1 MWWNRDVEFLGPNDW
16 QPLVDAHLA
25 ASAKPVIVVLGPTC
39 SGKTGFSLELCR
51 HIARHPEPAEGR
63 GAKGMV
69 RQAHHDVWLGAEV
82 VNADSRQF
90 YTGMDIG
97 TAKITDEKG
106 SVPHHL
112 FSVLDPKEQVTIAW
126 YQEKANAV
134 IAEIHARGNV
144 PVLVGGSMLYISSV
158 VDGLRPLPEADP
170 ELRKELEAL
179 YDQDDG
185 WALYDELAAVDPE
198 TAKSF
203 DKANKQY
210 VVRAVELY
218 RLTGFPPSQLKKT
231 VPPDFQSL
239 LLGLEWP
246 RDELTKRIDARTPQL
261 VNGGW
266 ITEVETLLERGYTE
280 HDPGFKSHGYR
291 EIAQWLR
298 SDEQNKEQLIEVIA
312 AKTRQYAKRQMTWWK
327 EDERIR
333 WIDGRNL

>member
-1 MWWNRDVEFLGPNDW
+1 MWWNGSVELLGPNDW
-16 QPLVDAHLA
+16 QPLVDAHIA
-25 ASAKPVIVVLGPTC
+25 QSTKPVIVVLGPTC
-39 SGKTGFSLELCR
+39 SGKTGFSLALSR
-51 HIARHPEPAEGR
+51 HLGDTAEI
-63 GAKGMV
+63 
-69 RQAHHDVWLGAEV
+69 

-90 YTGMDIG
+90 YKGMDIG
-97 TAKITDEKG
+97 TAKITEEEKG
-106 SVPHHL
+106 VVPHHL

-126 YQEKANAV
+126 YQEQANRV
-134 IAEIHARGNV
+134 IAEIHARGHV

-179 YDQDDG
+179 YDTDDG
-185 WALYDELAAVDPE
+185 WSLYDELAKVDPE

-218 RLTGFPPSQLKKT
+218 RLTGFPPSTLKKT
-231 VPPDFQSL
+231 VPPDFQTL

-246 RDELTKRIDARTPQL
+246 RDELTKRIDARTPEI

-266 ITEVETLLERGYTE
+266 IREVETLLEKGYTE

-291 EIAQWLR
+291 EISQWLR

-327 EDERIR
+327 DDERIK
-333 WIDGRNL
+333 WIDAKQL

>member
-1 MWWNRDVEFLGPNDW
+1 MWWNGSVELLGPNDW
-16 QPLVDAHLA
+16 QPLVDAHIA
-25 ASAKPVIVVLGPTC
+25 QFPKPVIVVLGPTC

-51 HIARHPEPAEGR
+51 YLGDKAEI
-63 GAKGMV
+63 
-69 RQAHHDVWLGAEV
+69 

-90 YTGMDIG
+90 YSGMDIG
-97 TAKITDEKG
+97 TAKITDEEKG

-112 FSVLDPKEQVTIAW
+112 FSVLDPKEPVTIAW
-126 YQEKANAV
+126 YQERANAM
-134 IAEIHARGNV
+134 IADIHARGHV

-185 WALYDELAAVDPE
+185 WLLYDELATVDPE

-218 RLTGFPPSQLKKT
+218 RLTGFPPSTLKKT

-246 RDELTKRIDARTPQL
+246 RDELTKRINARTPEL
-261 VNGGW
+261 INGGW
-266 ITEVETLLERGYTE
+266 IREVESLLERGYTQ

-291 EIAQWLR
+291 EIAQWLQ

-312 AKTRQYAKRQMTWWK
+312 AKTRQYAKRQTTWWK
-327 EDERIR
+327 DDDRIK
-333 WIDGRNL
+333 WIDARQL

>member
-1 MWWNRDVEFLGPNDW
+1 MWWNRDVELLGPKDW
-16 QPLVDAHLA
+16 QPLVDAHVRGNP
-25 ASAKPVIVVLGPTC
+25 KPVIVALGPTC
-39 SGKTGFSLELCR
+39 SGKTGFSLEVCR
-51 HIARHPEPAEGR
+51 H
-63 GAKGMV
+63 
-69 RQAHHDVWLGAEV
+69 LGDRAEV

-90 YTGMDIG
+90 YRGMDIG
-97 TAKITDEKG
+97 TAKITEEEKG

-112 FSVLDPKEQVTIAW
+112 FSVLDPKEPVTIAW
-126 YQEKANAV
+126 YQEHANRV
-134 IAEIHARGNV
+134 IGDIHERGNV
-144 PVLVGGSMLYISSV
+144 PVMVGGSMLYISSV

-185 WALYDELAAVDPE
+185 WALYDELARVDPD

-218 RLTGFPPSQLKKT
+218 RLTGFPPSTLKKT

-246 RDELTKRIDARTPQL
+246 RDELVKRINARTAEI

-266 ITEVETLLERGYTE
+266 IREVETLLENGYAVE
-280 HDPGFKSHGYR
+280 DPGFKSVGYR
-291 EIAQWLR
+291 EIAQWLV
-298 SDEQNKEQLIEVIA
+298 SDEQNKEALIEAIA
-312 AKTRQYAKRQMTWWK
+312 AKTRQYAKRQTTWWK
-327 EDERIR
+327 DDDRIR
-333 WIDGRNL
+333 WIDARQL

>member
-1 MWWNRDVEFLGPNDW
+1 MWWNRDVEPLGPNDW

-25 ASAKPVIVVLGPTC
+25 ASSKPVIAVLGPTC
-39 SGKTGFSLELCR
+39 SGKTGFSLKLC
-51 HIARHPEPAEGR
+51 
-63 GAKGMV
+63 
-69 RQAHHDVWLGAEV
+69 DYLGGKAEV

-97 TAKITDEKG
+97 TAKITEEEKG
-106 SVPHHL
+106 SIPHHL

-266 ITEVETLLERGYTE
+266 ITEVETLVERGYTD

-327 EDERIR
+327 EDDRIR
-333 WIDGRNL
+333 WIDARQL

>member
-1 MWWNRDVEFLGPNDW
+1 MWWNRVVSLLGPNDW

-25 ASAKPVIVVLGPTC
+25 SSAKPVIVVLGPTC
-39 SGKTGFSLELCR
+39 SGKTGFSLTLSR
-51 HIARHPEPAEGR
+51 HCGATHSRNAGEGR
-63 GAKGMV
+63 SSLV
-69 RQAHHDVWLGAEV
+69 EII
-82 VNADSRQF
+82 NADSRQL
-90 YTGMDIG
+90 YKGMDIG
-97 TAKITDEKG
+97 TAKITEEEKG
-106 SVPHHL
+106 GIPHHL
-112 FSVLDPKEQVTIAW
+112 FSVLDPKEPVTIAW
-126 YQEKANAV
+126 YQEQANRV

-144 PVLVGGSMLYISSV
+144 PVMVGGSMLYISAV

-170 ELRKELEAL
+170 ELRKELEKK
-179 YDQDDG
+179 YDEDDG
-185 WALYDELAAVDPE
+185 WSLYDELANVDPE

-218 RLTGFPPSQLKKT
+218 RLTGFPPSTLKKT

-266 ITEVETLLERGYTE
+266 ITEVESLLDRGYAE

-298 SDEQNKEQLIEVIA
+298 SDEQNKDQLIEVIA

-327 EDERIR
+327 DDDRIK
-333 WIDGRNL
+333 WIDAKQL

>member
-1 MWWNRDVEFLGPNDW
+1 MWWNRDVEPLGKNDW
-16 QPLVDAHLA
+16 QPLVAAHLA

-39 SGKTGFSLELCR
+39 SGKTGFSIELC
-51 HIARHPEPAEGR
+51 
-63 GAKGMV
+63 KYVMV
-69 RQAHHDVWLGAEV
+69 RGSRSLAPHHDSHGIAEII
-82 VNADSRQF
+82 NADSRQF

-97 TAKITDEKG
+97 TAKITDEEKG
-106 SVPHHL
+106 GIPHHL

-170 ELRKELEAL
+170 ELRKELERL
-179 YDQDDG
+179 YDLDDG

-218 RLTGFPPSQLKKT
+218 RLTGFPPSSLKKT
-231 VPPDFQSL
+231 VPPDFQTL
-239 LLGLEWP
+239 IFGLEWP
-246 RDELTKRIDARTPQL
+246 RDELTKRIDVRTPEL

-266 ITEVETLLERGYTE
+266 IREVETLLERGYTE

-312 AKTRQYAKRQMTWWK
+312 AKTRQYAKRQATWWK
-327 EDERIR
+327 DDDRIK
-333 WIDGRNL
+333 WIDAKQL

>member
-1 MWWNRDVEFLGPNDW
+1 MWWNRDVELLGPNDW

-25 ASAKPVIVVLGPTC
+25 ASPKPVIVVLGPTC
-39 SGKTGFSLELCR
+39 SGKTGFSLKLC
-51 HIARHPEPAEGR
+51 AY
-63 GAKGMV
+63 
-69 RQAHHDVWLGAEV
+69 LGDKAEV

-90 YTGMDIG
+90 YKGMDIG
-97 TAKITDEKG
+97 TAKITDEEKG

-126 YQEKANAV
+126 YQEQANAV
-134 IAEIHARGNV
+134 IAEVHARGNV

-266 ITEVETLLERGYTE
+266 ITEVETLVERGYTD

-291 EIAQWLR
+291 EIAQWLV

-327 EDERIR
+327 DDDRIK
-333 WIDGRNL
+333 WIDARQL

>member
-1 MWWNRDVEFLGPNDW
+1 M
-16 QPLVDAHLA
+16 DAHLA

-39 SGKTGFSLELCR
+39 SGKTGFSLKLC
-51 HIARHPEPAEGR
+51 EY
-63 GAKGMV
+63 
-69 RQAHHDVWLGAEV
+69 LGDKAEV

-90 YTGMDIG
+90 YKGMDIG
-97 TAKITDEKG
+97 TAKITDEEKG
-106 SVPHHL
+106 SIPHHL
-112 FSVLDPKEQVTIAW
+112 FSVLDAKEQVTIAW
-126 YQEKANAV
+126 YQEQANAV

-179 YDQDDG
+179 YDKDDG

-218 RLTGFPPSQLKKT
+218 RLTGFPPSTLKKT
-231 VPPDFQSL
+231 VPPDFQTL

-266 ITEVETLLERGYTE
+266 IREVETLLERGYTE

-298 SDEQNKEQLIEVIA
+298 SDEQSKEQLIDVIA
-312 AKTRQYAKRQMTWWK
+312 AKTRQYAKRQTMWWK
-327 EDERIR
+327 DDDRIR
-333 WIDGRNL
+333 WIDARRL

>member
-1 MWWNRDVEFLGPNDW
+1 MHLLGPNDW
-16 QPLVDAHLA
+16 QPLVDEHLA
-25 ASAKPVIVVLGPTC
+25 QNPKPVIVVLGPTC
-39 SGKTGFSLELCR
+39 SGKTGFSLRLCER
-51 HIARHPEPAEGR
+51 MGEC
-63 GAKGMV
+63 
-69 RQAHHDVWLGAEV
+69 AEV
-82 VNADSRQF
+82 VNADSRQL

-97 TAKITDEKG
+97 TAKITEEEKG
-106 SVPHHL
+106 RVPHHL
-112 FSVLDPKEQVTIAW
+112 FSVLDPKEPVTIAW
-126 YQEKANAV
+126 YQEHANSV
-134 IAEIHARGNV
+134 IKEIHARGNV

-170 ELRKELEAL
+170 ELRKELEKL
-179 YDQDDG
+179 YDEDDG
-185 WALYDELAAVDPE
+185 WALFDELSRVDPE

-218 RLTGFPPSQLKKT
+218 RLTGFPPSTLKKT
-231 VPPDFQSL
+231 VPPDFHAL
-239 LLGLEWP
+239 MLGLEWP
-246 RDELTKRIDARTPQL
+246 RDELTKRIDARTPEL

-266 ITEVETLLERGYTE
+266 IREVESLLERGYTE

-327 EDERIR
+327 DDERIK
-333 WIDGRNL
+333 WIDARQM